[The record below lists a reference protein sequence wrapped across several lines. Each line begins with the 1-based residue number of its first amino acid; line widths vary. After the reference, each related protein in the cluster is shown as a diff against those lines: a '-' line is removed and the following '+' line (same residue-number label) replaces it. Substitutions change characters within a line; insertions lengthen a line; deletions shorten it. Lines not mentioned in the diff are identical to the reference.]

1 MVKLQSE
8 AGILAVPVG
17 GEIGKDMKGSGY
29 LWSNSLLGYMEQG
42 MIENS
47 GRVTNR
53 LLNSLLHRDDGL
65 DAIKLRTMTDLLEE
79 EGTVYYRDQVSWSDR
94 TLEKAGY
101 NLETLLP
108 PIGTIPNHGILD
120 DSVCAMDKEGNPLSM
135 EERHA
140 LIDEAVMRLNEKKP
154 QDERLDIG
162 AEKIYQIE
170 PDANKAVKISMDG
183 VGVKRQKDTRP
194 KGCTTDTAPIFVH
207 DAKEGPEDYTRAP
220 DPKKRPKVETAV
232 GHVEYAGKKYVFAG
246 KNMFDTSKLIL
257 AFLISHNLL
266 AGNLLIFFTDGGRD
280 IRYCIEHIFKI
291 YQPIEILDWFHLRK
305 HCCEA
310 LSMSLKGG
318 KANRNMQYEVKR
330 RLFRMLWAGNVKNAV
345 SYLQSLDRSCLK
357 PGDKIAD
364 LVAYLLKN
372 ESRIACYALR
382 RNYGLQ
388 VSSNRVEKA
397 NDLIVASRQK
407 GDSMSWSREGSWG
420 LANITVKYMNK
431 EAKSY
436 REKGV
441 ISFEM
446 NEEYG
451 QVFDLKSKEAVAG

>member
-1 MVKLQSE
+1 
-8 AGILAVPVG
+8 
-17 GEIGKDMKGSGY
+17 
-29 LWSNSLLGYMEQG
+29 
-42 MIENS
+42 
-47 GRVTNR
+47 
-53 LLNSLLHRDDGL
+53 
-65 DAIKLRTMTDLLEE
+65 
-79 EGTVYYRDQVSWSDR
+79 
-94 TLEKAGY
+94 
-101 NLETLLP
+101 
-108 PIGTIPNHGILD
+108 
-120 DSVCAMDKEGNPLSM
+120 
-135 EERHA
+135 
-140 LIDEAVMRLNEKKP
+140 
-154 QDERLDIG
+154 
-162 AEKIYQIE
+162 
-170 PDANKAVKISMDG
+170 
-183 VGVKRQKDTRP
+183 
-194 KGCTTDTAPIFVH
+194 
-207 DAKEGPEDYTRAP
+207 
-220 DPKKRPKVETAV
+220 
-232 GHVEYAGKKYVFAG
+232 
-246 KNMFDTSKLIL
+246 
-257 AFLISHNLL
+257 
-266 AGNLLIFFTDGGRD
+266 
-280 IRYCIEHIFKI
+280 
-291 YQPIEILDWFHLRK
+291 
-305 HCCEA
+305 
-310 LSMSLKGG
+310 
-318 KANRNMQYEVKR
+318 
-330 RLFRMLWAGNVKNAV
+330 MLWAGNVKNAV